1 MMLVSC
7 SHDIIL
13 LLFRDTPLHGFK
25 TCFMVHFLPLFK
37 KETLK
42 SPICTHSKGV
52 KNKGARKKMVDIILV
67 LAIVVPILF
76 VIYVAISSLRIV
88 RPTEKGLV
96 ERFGKYHRFVQ
107 GGITFLVPFA
117 DRIIKVNVTERMTP
131 VQRQDVITKDKV
143 FMGVDAVVFY
153 RIKQDELSVKASQ
166 YAVASFA
173 AQIDTLARTVLRDII
188 GGMDMSVANT
198 SRPVINTSLKVALDE
213 QTEKWGIEIVRAEI
227 KDLEPPR
234 ELIISMESVLK
245 ADNDRQA
252 AEKTAIAQATLA
264 SGQKNAAIQVA
275 EGQKQAAILQADGQK
290 IATIAIAE
298 GDAQATKLRNE
309 ALTTYFKDSAIVF
322 KQLETIATSL
332 ENNTKIIVP
341 EGKALSLILNEQE
354 NLSKS
359 TIIPITPPQQQKSM
373 KQ

>member
-1 MMLVSC
+1 
-7 SHDIIL
+7 
-13 LLFRDTPLHGFK
+13 
-25 TCFMVHFLPLFK
+25 
-37 KETLK
+37 
-42 SPICTHSKGV
+42 
-52 KNKGARKKMVDIILV
+52 MVDPLLV
-67 LAIVVPILF
+67 LAIIVPLVVVVYAL
-76 VIYVAISSLRIV
+76 ISTLRII

-96 ERFGKYHRFVQ
+96 ERLGKYRRFVE
-107 GGITFLVPFA
+107 GGVTFLFPFI

-153 RIKQDELSVKASQ
+153 RIKPDEVSVKASQ

-173 AQIDTLARTVLRDII
+173 SQIDTLARTVLRDII

-198 SRPVINTSLKVALDE
+198 SRPIINASLKTALDE

-275 EGQKQAAILQADGQK
+275 EGQKQAAILQAEGQK
-290 IATIAIAE
+290 TATIEIAE

-309 ALTTYFKDSAIVF
+309 ALTTYFKDNAIVF
-322 KQLETIATSL
+322 KQLDTITASL
-332 ENNTKIIVP
+332 QNNTKIIVP
-341 EGKALSLILNEQE
+341 EGKAISLILNEQE
-354 NLSKS
+354 NLAKA
-359 TIIPITPPQQQKSM
+359 TIIPIPPPTQKNSRQM
-373 KQ
+373 

>member
-1 MMLVSC
+1 
-7 SHDIIL
+7 
-13 LLFRDTPLHGFK
+13 
-25 TCFMVHFLPLFK
+25 
-37 KETLK
+37 
-42 SPICTHSKGV
+42 
-52 KNKGARKKMVDIILV
+52 MVDPILV
-67 LAIVVPILF
+67 LAIVVPLVVVVYA
-76 VIYVAISSLRIV
+76 VISTIRVV

-96 ERFGKYHRFVQ
+96 ERLGKYRRFVE
-107 GGITFLVPFA
+107 GGVTFLFPFI

-153 RIKQDELSVKASQ
+153 RIKPDEVSVKASQ

-198 SRPVINTSLKVALDE
+198 SRPVINASLKTALDE

-275 EGQKQAAILQADGQK
+275 EGQKQAAILQAEGQK
-290 IATIAIAE
+290 TATIEIAE

-322 KQLETIATSL
+322 KQLDTITSSL
-332 ENNTKIIVP
+332 QNNTKIIVP
-341 EGKALSLILNEQE
+341 EGKAISLILNEQE
-354 NLSKS
+354 NLAKA
-359 TIIPITPPQQQKSM
+359 TIIPIPPPPTQKNTR
-373 KQ
+373 

>member
-1 MMLVSC
+1 
-7 SHDIIL
+7 
-13 LLFRDTPLHGFK
+13 
-25 TCFMVHFLPLFK
+25 
-37 KETLK
+37 
-42 SPICTHSKGV
+42 
-52 KNKGARKKMVDIILV
+52 MVDPLLV
-67 LAIVVPILF
+67 LAIVVPLVVVVYAF
-76 VIYVAISSLRIV
+76 ISSLRIV

-96 ERFGKYHRFVQ
+96 ERLGKYRRFVE
-107 GGITFLVPFA
+107 GGVTFLFPFI

-153 RIKQDELSVKASQ
+153 RIKSDELSVKASQ

-188 GGMDMSVANT
+188 GGMDMTVANT
-198 SRPVINTSLKVALDE
+198 SRPVINVSLKTALDE
-213 QTEKWGIEIVRAEI
+213 QTERWGIEIVRAEI

-275 EGQKQAAILQADGQK
+275 EGQKQAAILQAEGQK
-290 IATIAIAE
+290 TATIEIAE

-309 ALTTYFKDSAIVF
+309 ALTTYFKDSAITF
-322 KQLETIATSL
+322 KQLDTITASL
-332 ENNTKIIVP
+332 QNNTKIIVP
-341 EGKALSLILNEQE
+341 EGKVISLILNEQE
-354 NLSKS
+354 NLAKA
-359 TIIPITPPQQQKSM
+359 TIIPISPPPNQKNSRQM
-373 KQ
+373 

>member
-1 MMLVSC
+1 
-7 SHDIIL
+7 
-13 LLFRDTPLHGFK
+13 
-25 TCFMVHFLPLFK
+25 
-37 KETLK
+37 
-42 SPICTHSKGV
+42 
-52 KNKGARKKMVDIILV
+52 MVDLILI
-67 LAIVVPILF
+67 LAIIVPLI
-76 VIYVAISSLRIV
+76 VIIYAVLSTLRIV

-96 ERFGKYHRFVQ
+96 ERLGKYRRFVE
-107 GGITFLVPFA
+107 GGVTFLFPFV
-117 DRIIKVNVTERMTP
+117 DRIIKVNITERMTP
-131 VQRQDVITKDKV
+131 VQRQDVITRDKV

-153 RIKQDELSVKASQ
+153 RIKPDEVSVKASQ
-166 YAVASFA
+166 YNVANFA

-198 SRPVINTSLKVALDE
+198 SRPIINTLLKTALDE

-227 KDLEPPR
+227 KDLEPPK

-275 EGQKQAAILQADGQK
+275 EGQKQAAILQAEGQK
-290 IATIAIAE
+290 TATIAIAE

-322 KQLETIATSL
+322 KQLDTISTSL
-332 ENNTKIIVP
+332 QNNTKIIVP
-341 EGKALSLILNEQE
+341 EGKAISLILNEQE
-354 NLSKS
+354 NLSKA
-359 TIIPITPPQQQKSM
+359 TIIPVAQPAQQQKSS
-373 KQ
+373 KQI